1 MKLIFSLVCS
11 VLTFSGSI
19 LARNVNVM
27 EFGCKGDSITDNT
40 AALQRSID
48 ACAETGGGRVTI
60 PQGIFL
66 TGAVA
71 LRSNVELHLENGAL
85 LRGSTNH
92 PEAYA
97 TGRGIIV
104 AKGVENIA
112 VTGLG
117 QIDGQGDHP
126 NFQRF
131 GNNEGNR
138 PHALF
143 FEDCR
148 NVTVR
153 DIRIYNSAWWTF
165 RLFRCDGVTIDG
177 IKIYTYSIVNNDGI
191 DVDARNVTISNCYI
205 ESEDDGICMKND
217 DPNFPV
223 ENITITNCVVASN
236 CNPIKF
242 GTSSFCAF
250 RNITVSNCTIRRP
263 SENHVWDWPAEYRE
277 VYKDRLTGLAGIAV
291 ESVVGAHING
301 LTFTNITMEGIITP
315 IFVCLGARRGE
326 PGTIR
331 NLLFSNIYAR
341 AEGLIPCLISAVP
354 GHIIEGITLR
364 DIVVEQTGGGT
375 EKDALAIL
383 PENKTG
389 YPENRMYG
397 KSNPAAGL
405 YVRHAKNV
413 TVDNFQ
419 VRTIKPDARPA
430 VVMNDVQDAF
440 INSLNATAP
449 DSNQPMIRLRGCR
462 NIEIARFRINGE
474 KIPASLV
481 GVEGTSTKGVIVKAS
496 TVVPEKSLIEY
507 GQNVDKEAVRIIK

>member
-1 MKLIFSLVCS
+1 MKLFFLSICS
-11 VLTFSGSI
+11 ALTICCNVS
-19 LARNVNVM
+19 ARNVNII
-27 EFGCKGDSITDNT
+27 EFGGKGDGITDNT
-40 AALQRSID
+40 VTLQRSID
-48 ACAETGGGRVTI
+48 VCSETGGGRVTV
-60 PQGIFL
+60 PQGIYL

-71 LRSNVELHLENGAL
+71 LRDNVELHLEMGAL
-85 LRGSTNH
+85 LRGSINH

-97 TGRGIIV
+97 TGRGIII
-104 AKGVENIA
+104 AKNVKNIA

-117 QIDGQGDHP
+117 EIDGQGDHP

-143 FEDCR
+143 FEDCQ
-148 NVTVR
+148 NITVR

-217 DPNFPV
+217 DPDFPV
-223 ENITITNCVVASN
+223 ENIAITNCVVASN

-263 SENHVWDWPAEYRE
+263 SESHVWNWPKEYRE
-277 VYKDRLTGLAGIAV
+277 VYPDRLTGLAGIAV

-315 IFVCLGARRGE
+315 IFVCLGARKGE

-354 GHIIEGITLR
+354 HHTIEGVTLR

-375 EKDALAIL
+375 VEDALTFL

-405 YVRHAKNV
+405 YIRHATNV

-419 VRTIKPDARPA
+419 IRTIKPDARPA
-430 VVMNDVQDAF
+430 VVMNDVKDAF
-440 INSLNATAP
+440 INNLNTTAP
-449 DSNQPMIRLRGCR
+449 DSRQPIVRLRECSQ
-462 NIEIARFRINGE
+462 IEIARLRISGE
-474 KIPASLV
+474 KTPSSLV
-481 GVEGTSTKGVIVKAS
+481 AVEGTSTKDVVVKS
-496 TVVPEKSLIEY
+496 SPIIPEELLIQY
-507 GQNVDKEAVRIIK
+507 SPDVDKKAVRVIK